1 MENWNLFESGAL
13 VWIEQNLRHPIIDPI
28 MFFFSWINN
37 AGLWAILM
45 VLMLLVYKKYR
56 DVGVT
61 AMVSLAM
68 EFFLI
73 NVVVKP
79 WVQRIRPYD
88 VNEAIHILV
97 ETPTDYSFPSGH
109 TGAAFAVA
117 FVVLLCMSWKWG
129 VSVIAVA
136 SMIAFSRLYNGVHYP
151 TDVLGA
157 LVIAFVTA
165 LLASKLV
172 YPRIHGW
179 LERKKPEKNEIGV

>member
-1 MENWNLFESGAL
+1 MGNWNLFESGIL
-13 VWIEQNLRHPIIDPI
+13 VWIEQNLRNPIMDPV

-37 AGLWAILM
+37 AGLWAIAM
-45 VLMLLVYKKYR
+45 VVLFLIWRKYR
-56 DVGVT
+56 DVGIT
-61 AMVSLAM
+61 AMISLAL

-73 NVVVKP
+73 NIVIKP

-97 ETPTDYSFPSGH
+97 DTPTDYSFPSGH

-129 VSVIAVA
+129 ISIMAIASV
-136 SMIAFSRLYNGVHYP
+136 IAFSRLYNGVHYP

-157 LVIAFVTA
+157 MVIAFGTA
-165 LLASKLV
+165 LFASKMV
-172 YPRIHGW
+172 YPRVNKW
-179 LERKKPEKNEIGV
+179 LERKRTSV